1 MTHLASQGHSCEMR
15 GWPSRN
21 IALVYLTTSR
31 VALAQDFKGFGT
43 MKAGAVLSHNLY
55 KSY

>member
-55 KSY
+55 KLY